1 MRLRFHLD
9 ESVNNAVAIGLRL
22 RGFDVS
28 VSNDAGLLGASDDV
42 QLAYATSENR
52 LLVTH
57 DDDFLRLHAGGVI
70 HAGIAY
76 TRASKRTIGQ
86 LVLKL
91 AALGR
96 AHTAEDIAGTVEF
109 L

>member
-1 MRLRFHLD
+1 MTLHFHLD
-9 ESVNNAVAIGLRL
+9 ESVNNAIAVGLRL
-22 RGFDVS
+22 RGFDVT
-28 VSNDAGLLGASDDV
+28 VSNDAGLLGACDED
-42 QLAYATSENR
+42 QLAYASSTNR

-57 DDDFLRLHAGGVI
+57 DDDFLRLHADGIV

-76 TRASKRTIGQ
+76 ARPNQRTIGQ

-96 AHTAEDIAGTVEF
+96 VKTADQIAGTVEF

>member
-1 MRLRFHLD
+1 MTLRFHLD
-9 ESVNNAVAIGLRL
+9 ESVNNAIAVGLRL
-22 RGFDVS
+22 RGFDVT
-28 VSNDAGLLGASDDV
+28 VSNDADLLGATDDL
-42 QLAYATSENR
+42 QLAFASSENR
-52 LLVTH
+52 LLVN
-57 DDDFLRLHAGGVI
+57 DDDFLRLHADGAV

-76 TRASKRTIGQ
+76 SRPNQRTIGQ

-96 AHTAEDIAGTVEF
+96 SHTAEDIAGTVEF

>member
-1 MRLRFHLD
+1 MTLRFHLD
-9 ESVNNAVAIGLRL
+9 ESVSNAVAVGLRL
-22 RGFDVS
+22 RGFDVTLS
-28 VSNDAGLLGASDDV
+28 KDAGLLGASDED
-42 QLAYATSENR
+42 QLAYASSMNR

-57 DDDFLRLHAGGVI
+57 DDDFLRLHSVGIV

-76 TRASKRTIGQ
+76 ARPNQRTIGQ

-91 AALGR
+91 VALGR
-96 AHTAEDIAGTVEF
+96 AKAGEEIAGTVKF